1 MRSLRILPMALL
13 FAFVHAAIELTLA
26 QVAALE
32 HARPAFDD
40 WLVTF
45 DNMFTLTLLL
55 ISAIT
60 AKQLFLDLPA
70 IALR

>member
-1 MRSLRILPMALL
+1 MRSFHVLHVTFL

-26 QVAALE
+26 EVAALK
-32 HARPAFDD
+32 HACPAFDNR
-40 WLVTF
+40 LITF
-45 DNMFTLTLLL
+45 DNVFTLTLLL

>member
-1 MRSLRILPMALL
+1 MLIARYAKIIMSL
-13 FAFVHAAIELTLA
+13 VLA
-26 QVAALE
+26 SFCL
-32 HARPAFDD
+32 
-40 WLVTF
+40 LVTF